1 LCTFLTL
8 TGIEFAS
15 DFLAMNKEILRLAIP
30 NIISN
35 VSVPLLS
42 TVDTALM
49 GHLSEAH
56 LGAVGIGA
64 MVFNLI
70 YWNFGFL
77 RMGTTGMTA
86 QAYGAQHQQM
96 ISTLLGRSLVVAISI
111 AFLILF
117 LQRPFANAGI
127 WFFHVADSQIELVET
142 YFNIRIWAAPAT
154 LATYVIFGW
163 FFGMQNAV
171 FPLILTVVAN
181 VINIVLSY
189 VLIRYFDLG
198 IAGAAWGT
206 VVAQYCGVILATIML
221 FSRYRPYLTDMFRE
235 LFRNA
240 NDIGKFFSVN
250 RDLFIR
256 TLSLTFA
263 FAFFYRQSSLAG
275 TTILA
280 VNVILL
286 QLINWM
292 SYGIDGF
299 AYAAESLVGKYKG
312 GQNQSDGNRAI
323 RLVMIWGLGLA
334 SLYSLVYLIW
344 SVPIFKIFTNQVDII
359 VGARPFL
366 WYMVAFPLAGFLCYI
381 WDGIYIGLTASV
393 TMRNAMLFSLALYL
407 GTYFIL
413 KDLWPVHGLWT
424 ALLLFLIL
432 RGLIQSLYFQKYGW
446 DIK

>member
-1 LCTFLTL
+1 
-8 TGIEFAS
+8 
-15 DFLAMNKEILRLAIP
+15 MNKEILRLAIP

-49 GHLSEAH
+49 GHLSEIH
-56 LGAVGIGA
+56 LGAVGLGGMI
-64 MVFNLI
+64 FNLL

-86 QAYGAQHQQM
+86 QAFGAGQKQE
-96 ISTLLGRSLVVAISI
+96 IAALLSRSLIVAWMI
-111 AFLILF
+111 ALLILL
-117 LQRPFANAGI
+117 LQSPFQRLGI
-127 WFFHVADSQIELVET
+127 WFFQVDDTQSGLVNT

-154 LATYVIFGW
+154 LASYVVFGW

-171 FPLILTVVAN
+171 YPLMLTIAAN
-181 VINIVLSY
+181 LINIVLSFLL
-189 VLIRYFDLG
+189 VRYYDLG

-206 VVAQYCGVILATIML
+206 VIAQYCGLILAL
-221 FSRYRPYLTDMFRE
+221 LLLRLRYRLYLRE
-235 LFRNA
+235 FGRHLLSDA
-240 NDIGKFFSVN
+240 GDLAKFFMVN

-256 TLSLTFA
+256 TLSLTLA

-275 TTILA
+275 AMILA

-312 GQNQSDGNRAI
+312 SQNPEQGNKAI
-323 RLVMIWGLGLA
+323 RLVMLWGLGLA
-334 SLYSLVYLIW
+334 LFYSLIYTLW
-344 SVPIFKIFTNQVDII
+344 SVPVFRIFTNQREVIEA
-359 VGARPFL
+359 GRPYL
-366 WYMVAFPLAGFLCYI
+366 WYMAAFPLAGFLCYI
-381 WDGIYIGLTASV
+381 WDGIYIGLTATV

-407 GTYFIL
+407 ITYYL
-413 KDLWPVHGLWT
+413 LRSYWPVHGLWT
-424 ALLLFLIL
+424 ALLLFLVI
-432 RGLIQSLYFQKYGW
+432 RGLIQSLYFRKYGW
-446 DIK
+446 NIR